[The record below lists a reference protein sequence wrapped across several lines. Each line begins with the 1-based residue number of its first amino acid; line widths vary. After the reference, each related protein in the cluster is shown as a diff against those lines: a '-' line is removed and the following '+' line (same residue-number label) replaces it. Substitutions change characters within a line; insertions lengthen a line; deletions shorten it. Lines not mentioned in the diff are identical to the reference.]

1 MRAGGDVL
9 WVQLLEEDKRDV
21 LSATASVLTKA

>member
-1 MRAGGDVL
+1 MCAGGDVL
-9 WVQLLEEDKRDV
+9 WVQLLEEDRGDV

>member
-1 MRAGGDVL
+1 MCAGGDVL
-9 WVQLLEEDKRDV
+9 WVQPLEEDKRDV